1 MFRYT
6 QIQAV
11 FILSLIVS
19 IPSVAAETRVGI
31 GALVDSSPGFFIP
44 IETNGWLIE
53 PSISAKKSKT
63 DTINLVD
70 NTRSKRDSRTANL
83 GVGIFKNDFLAE
95 NTFLY
100 YGARLG
106 FTIKKVK
113 DNREASL
120 VLPAISSETDEDG
133 YFIAPTI
140 GVQYFFIPQ
149 FSAGIDMTFQYTR
162 TDGEETTTSNGI
174 TVAVDAESTSFA
186 TTASV
191 IVRYMF

>member
-1 MFRYT
+1 M
-6 QIQAV
+6 
-11 FILSLIVS
+11 
-19 IPSVAAETRVGI
+19 
-31 GALVDSSPGFFIP
+31 
-44 IETNGWLIE
+44 IE

-70 NTRSKRDSRTANL
+70 NSRSKRDSRTATL
-83 GVGIFKNDFLAE
+83 GVGIFKNDPLVE
-95 NTFLY
+95 NTYLY

-106 FTIKKVK
+106 FIRKKVK

-174 TVAVDAESTSFA
+174 TVVVDAESTSFA

>member
-70 NTRSKRDSRTANL
+70 NTRSKRDSRTATL
-83 GVGIFKNDFLAE
+83 GVGIFKNDPLVE
-95 NTFLY
+95 NTYLY

-106 FTIKKVK
+106 FIRRRVK